1 MEIQMKKLFERFIQ
15 EDSGAT
21 MVEYAILVALIS
33 ISAIAVLIVLGPE
46 ISGAFQDVVDAIP

>member
-1 MEIQMKKLFERFIQ
+1 MKKLFERFIQ